1 MKYFVIYLIIMNL
14 AGFASMG
21 IDKYKSR
28 HHKWRIPE
36 KTLFLIAAI
45 GGSAGSIAGMQT
57 FRHKTK
63 HTVFI
68 IGMPLIFIIQI
79 ALFIFLKYYI

>member
-14 AGFASMG
+14 ASFASMG
-21 IDKYKSR
+21 IDKYKAR

-57 FRHKTK
+57 FRHNTK

>member
-21 IDKYKSR
+21 IDKYKAR
-28 HHKWRIPE
+28 HRKWRIPE
-36 KTLFLIAAI
+36 KTLFLIATI